1 MGKMHGRWAALVLTL
16 TAFVAMVGL
25 APGTALAESVLNADQ
40 LKTALAVGGEV
51 TLSDNIT
58 VSEQLTIDKD
68 VTLDLNGRTLTL
80 SGSEGVGDAK
90 PEIVEQPAALVNNAS
105 FTIKNGT
112 IDVTSE
118 AHGIHNTGSLA
129 IENDATVKCSSGVFD
144 DYGVIRNV
152 GGTVSSAGTLES
164 KANNGIITFGG
175 TVNVT
180 GGKISA
186 IGNGSNITCSL
197 TIFNRAYS
205 NQSDGATVTISG
217 GELASYGYAASTNNL
232 HSGGENGSDLT
243 ITGGTLTSTITSI
256 YWPSAGTLTIGSE
269 GSQDGPTITSTNGS
283 GIEMCSGT
291 LNVYGGT
298 ISGGTEQGDQDSVVM
313 SEEWV
318 SAYRNNSGSASMGD
332 AITVIARRGQGYVSA
347 PVSVN
352 VVGGEFTSGQNYGVR
367 YMDCNVATSADQLE
381 QKVDVAIAGGDF
393 SGKIAAINAE
403 FVPEEERAII
413 SGGTFS
419 QAPDQAYLADGFTVF
434 ENADGSVSAVP
445 EEDIFT
451 VTFVDG
457 EKKATVE
464 VVDGTAVTAQP
475 ITDQPGYRV
484 YWALD
489 GKEFDFATPVTGDI
503 TLTAAKALLPPT
515 LTVESDSPAI
525 VGDKVTIS
533 VAAESDAKVTYTYKW
548 YGNGQLLNETSDTL
562 SASAEGSYYV
572 EVTATD
578 ADGQTATAQS
588 NPVYVYFDGQV
599 MYRLYNPYNG
609 EHLYTADT
617 LERDVLDN
625 IGWNYEGIGWIAP
638 VYDTSTP
645 VYRLNNPFAP
655 LGDHHYTTSLVEYE
669 ACIEAGWEGEGIA
682 WYSADEEAG
691 VPIYRQYNP
700 FASSGTHNYTADE
713 NERDTLVD
721 LGWKDEGVAWYALK

>member
-1 MGKMHGRWAALVLTL
+1 MKSRGRRFAAFAMVLAALV
-16 TAFVAMVGL
+16 AVIGL
-25 APGTALAESVLNADQ
+25 APRAALAAEGDVAKIGDDTYPTLNEAIANVEDGETIELVADVTNATGISVPSGSNFTVDFGGHTYTLTGPGAGSTGTETQGFQLLKDSTIVFRNGTINIAPNANNIKRIINSYCDLTLENMTFDAKNQ
-40 LKTALAVGGEV
+40 VGGEDYA
-51 TLSDNIT
+51 LS
-58 VSEQLTIDKD
+58 
-68 VTLDLNGRTLTL
+68 
-80 SGSEGVGDAK
+80 
-90 PEIVEQPAALVNNAS
+90 
-105 FTIKNGT
+105 F
-112 IDVTSE
+112 
-118 AHGIHNTGSLA
+118 
-129 IENDATVKCSSGVFD
+129 
-144 DYGVIRNV
+144 
-152 GGTVSSAGTLES
+152 
-164 KANNGIITFGG
+164 NNGSVTFSGD
-175 TVNVT
+175 T
-180 GGKISA
+180 
-186 IGNGSNITCSL
+186 NILMT
-197 TIFNRAYS
+197 
-205 NQSDGATVTISG
+205 D
-217 GELASYGYAASTNNL
+217 
-232 HSGGENGSDLT
+232 
-243 ITGGTLTSTITSI
+243 
-256 YWPSAGTLTIGSE
+256 P
-269 GSQDGPTITSTNGS
+269 
-283 GIEMCSGT
+283 
-291 LNVYGGT
+291 
-298 ISGGTEQGDQDSVVM
+298 
-313 SEEWV
+313 
-318 SAYRNNSGSASMGD
+318 D
-332 AITVIARRGQGYVSA
+332 AIAFDVCLGWSPAYKS
-347 PVSVN
+347 
-352 VVGGEFTSGQNYGVR
+352 
-367 YMDCNVATSADQLE
+367 
-381 QKVDVAIAGGDF
+381 VDVAFDNTYTGEIQGMISYDSPDLENAKLAIAGNGTF
-393 SGKIAAINAE
+393 NGIELSAATAGVEGAPSI
-403 FVPEEERAII
+403 VI

-457 EKKATVE
+457 EKKAAVE

-475 ITDQPGYRV
+475 ITEQPGYKV

-503 TLTAAKALLPPT
+503 TLTAAKTLLPPT

-638 VYDTSTP
+638 VYDASTP

-721 LGWKDEGVAWYALK
+721 LGWKDEDVAWYALK

>member
-1 MGKMHGRWAALVLTL
+1 MKSRGRRFAAFAMVLAALV
-16 TAFVAMVGL
+16 AVIGL
-25 APGTALAESVLNADQ
+25 APRAALAAEGDVAKVGGTEHATLEGAYDAAQDGDTIELIRDETLPSRFVLDEDKAVTLNLGEHTLGAQNDVVIEVKDGSLNLVGGVVTSSSNMAAICVRAGADMTTADTELVFADQNHDQINTMVQVQGKLTVNAGTSIDSTEAGITIFDKGAEVVVNDGAVVSGDAYGISGNGTEGWGGTA
-40 LKTALAVGGEV
+40 
-51 TLSDNIT
+51 IT
-58 VSEQLTIDKD
+58 I
-68 VTLDLNGRTLTL
+68 N
-80 SGSEGVGDAK
+80 
-90 PEIVEQPAALVNNAS
+90 
-105 FTIKNGT
+105 
-112 IDVTSE
+112 
-118 AHGIHNTGSLA
+118 
-129 IENDATVKCSSGVFD
+129 
-144 DYGVIRNV
+144 
-152 GGTVSSAGTLES
+152 GGTVSATSEDGVGIYHPQTGT
-164 KANNGIITFGG
+164 ITL
-175 TVNVT
+175 N
-180 GGKISA
+180 GGKVS
-186 IGNGSNITCSL
+186 GS
-197 TIFNRAYS
+197 
-205 NQSDGATVTISG
+205 
-217 GELASYGYAASTNNL
+217 
-232 HSGGENGSDLT
+232 
-243 ITGGTLTSTITSI
+243 TGI
-256 YWPSAGTLTIGSE
+256 
-269 GSQDGPTITSTNGS
+269 Q
-283 GIEMCSGT
+283 MCSGT
-291 LNVYGGT
+291 LNVPADSTAVVTGTGADQRGDKGTGDGSIIDGAAISIVFRNYPGGAPAVNVQGGT
-298 ISGGTEQGDQDSVVM
+298 YVSDKAEAVVDYTWSEGESSEWADAGKQVEISGG
-313 SEEWV
+313 
-318 SAYRNNSGSASMGD
+318 
-332 AITVIARRGQGYVSA
+332 
-347 PVSVN
+347 
-352 VVGGEFTSGQNYGVR
+352 EFSSLPAE
-367 YMDCNVATSADQLE
+367 DLLAT
-381 QKVDVAIAGGDF
+381 
-393 SGKIAAINAE
+393 
-403 FVPEEERAII
+403 
-413 SGGTFS
+413 
-419 QAPDQAYLADGFTVF
+419 GFTPFV
-434 ENADGSVSAVP
+434 NADGSVVVVP

-475 ITDQPGYRV
+475 ITDQPGYKV

-503 TLTAAKALLPPT
+503 TLTAAKTLLPPT

-525 VGDKVTIS
+525 VGDKATIS

-562 SASAEGSYYV
+562 TASAEGSYYV
-572 EVTATD
+572 EVMATD

-638 VYDTSTP
+638 VYNADTP

-700 FASSGTHNYTADE
+700 FASSGTHNYTASE